1 MRKIISIILATSIF
15 TSGCSAFVPKTEM
28 VKAACSEPD
37 ATLQIN
43 GGESYTG
50 QVTVEARRDKVFSY
64 ACYKQGY
71 YPAQKSVSY
80 SISATGVAD
89 FIGSMIF
96 IIPIIGV
103 FSPGAWDL
111 DQKDVTINMLKY

>member
-1 MRKIISIILATSIF
+1 MKKIILTLLLISTTL
-15 TSGCSAFVPKTEM
+15 SGCSAFVTKTQT
-28 VKAACSEPD
+28 VKASCSEPD

-43 GGESYTG
+43 GGEVFTG
-50 QVTVEARRDKVFSY
+50 KAEIAARRDKVFSY
-64 ACYKQGY
+64 ACLKPGY

-80 SISATGVAD
+80 SISPTGVAD

-96 IIPIIGV
+96 IIPIIGI

-111 DQKDVTINMLKY
+111 DETDTTINMVKY

>member
-1 MRKIISIILATSIF
+1 MKKFISLTLAISLSV
-15 TSGCSAFVPKTEM
+15 SGCSAFVPKTQT

-43 GGESYTG
+43 GGLTYTG
-50 QVTVEARRDKVFSY
+50 RVQLETRRDKVFSY
-64 ACYKQGY
+64 ACLKPGY
-71 YPAQKSVSY
+71 YPAQKTVSY
-80 SISATGVAD
+80 SINPTGIAD

-96 IIPIIGV
+96 IIPIIGI

-111 DQKDVTINMLKY
+111 DETDVTINMVKY

>member
-1 MRKIISIILATSIF
+1 MKKIISITLSISILA
-15 TSGCSAFVPKTEM
+15 SGCSAFVPKTQT
-28 VKAACSEPD
+28 VTAACSEPD

-43 GGESYTG
+43 GGESFTG
-50 QVTVEARRDKVFSY
+50 QAKVETRRDKVFSY
-64 ACYKQGY
+64 ACYKQGF

-80 SISATGVAD
+80 SISPTGIAD

-111 DQKDVTINMLKY
+111 DQTDVTINMLKY